1 MESKGTELER
11 ALAFMARVDEDAAT
25 EVREWSL
32 GTALVT
38 PELPRVWDASYFRAE
53 RAGAGPRPAPRPST
67 SPVKRDLPTARWS

>member
-38 PELPRVWDASYFRAE
+38 PELPRVWDASYSAPSAR
-53 RAGAGPRPAPRPST
+53 RWGPGRRRGHRP
-67 SPVKRDLPTARWS
+67 LP